1 MPSFLFWPFAILF
14 HPPPVFPGPL
24 HIISLTSLPLTLV
37 SSFCSPFQPSFQEN
51 ITSSMVIHHQK
62 FRTMRKI
69 AVQHLKE
76 WHCPGP
82 VFFMTADPC
91 PRGACLS
98 SKPHSSRQISGWVWA
113 FSWPCADE
121 VQSLCKAISP
131 RTHRAEMQMPL
142 KCWAKQGVWRMDSLP
157 KLWNRP
163 HRIDACPE

>member
-82 VFFMTADPC
+82 VFFYDSRSVSQRCLFIFQAPQLEADLRLGMSLFLALC
-91 PRGACLS
+91 RWSAVALQGHFTQNSQGRDADAIKMLS
-98 SKPHSSRQISGWVWA
+98 
-113 FSWPCADE
+113 
-121 VQSLCKAISP
+121 
-131 RTHRAEMQMPL
+131 
-142 KCWAKQGVWRMDSLP
+142 
-157 KLWNRP
+157 
-163 HRIDACPE
+163 